1 MERCAP
7 GAAAPTLSALNPSA
21 GEAPPIAAG
30 VEAAKAPMC
39 DDASVDGG
47 AHVD

>member
-7 GAAAPTLSALNPSA
+7 GAAAPALSALNPS
-21 GEAPPIAAG
+21 GDEAPPIAVGA
-30 VEAAKAPMC
+30 ERAKAPMC
-39 DDASVDGG
+39 EDAGVDGG